1 MSTLSSVSSS
11 AGTTYA
17 EQLAQTSSLKRSLSN
32 IGAAIEKGN
41 VTSASAQLT
50 AFIKANPQ
58 YAASSSSDG
67 STDSTS
73 TINQDFGTLA
83 TALSN
88 NDADA
93 AKSAWATIK
102 TDLKSAGVSNIGNP
116 KADTAELLAQT
127 SDSNTQALL
136 SAMFGDTSST
146 DSTVSTLLG
155 LSSSSSS
162 TSVSDVLSN
171 WLTYQEDGSAS
182 TTSSTSS
189 TTTSSK
195 LDTSA

>member
-1 MSTLSSVSSS
+1 MGTLSSVSSS
-11 AGTTYA
+11 ASMAYA

-32 IGAAIEKGN
+32 IGAAIETGN
-41 VTSASAQLT
+41 VTSASAQLA

-58 YAASSSSDG
+58 YAASTSSDG
-67 STDSTS
+67 STDSGS
-73 TINQDFGTLA
+73 TINQHFETLA

-93 AKSAWATIK
+93 AKSAWATIT

-116 KADTAELLAQT
+116 EADTAELLAQT
-127 SDSNTQALL
+127 SASNTEALL
-136 SAMFGDTSST
+136 SAVFGDTSST

-162 TSVSDVLSN
+162 TSLSDVVSN
-171 WLTYQEDGSAS
+171 WLTYQQDGSA
-182 TTSSTSS
+182 TTSSSTSS
-189 TTTSSK
+189 SK
-195 LDTSA
+195 LDASA